1 MKKLLGKIVK
11 PQGIKGELKVYPAD
25 SDLSI
30 YKNIDSVFVE
40 NEQVKTKVLSFVK
53 RQGFLYLKLEGVVDR
68 DRAEQF
74 RNKKLYVDEE
84 QLSLN
89 EGTYFTDDLIDL
101 DVVDE
106 NGNYIGVIVDIDS
119 YGSADVITIL
129 EDKREYSI
137 PFLTSIVLSVNK
149 DCVVVDSVKYNEV
162 KIWKLIF

>member
-1 MKKLLGKIVK
+1 MKKLLGKVVK

-30 YKNIDSVFVE
+30 YKNIESVYVE
-40 NEQVKTKVLSFVK
+40 DDINKTNVLNFAK
-53 RQGFLYLKLEGVVDR
+53 RQGFLYLKIDGVFDR
-68 DRAEQF
+68 DTAEKF

-84 QLSLN
+84 QLVLKD
-89 EGTYFTDDLIDL
+89 GTYFTDDLIDL

-106 NGNYIGVIVDIDS
+106 NGNFIGVIVDIDS

-137 PFLTSIVLSVNK
+137 PFLTSIVLSVEKN
-149 DCVVVDSVKYNEV
+149 CIVVDKNKYNEV
-162 KIWKLIF
+162 KIWK